1 MSPYI
6 LRFTVDS
13 SVIGGTPRAAFPTH
27 CVQRQLSG
35 IADAQRAPL
44 QYAAEKIDRH
54 RRRGRR
60 PTYNRKAKG

>member
-13 SVIGGTPRAAFPTH
+13 SVMGGTPRAAFPTH

-44 QYAAEKIDRH
+44 HDVSV
-54 RRRGRR
+54 
-60 PTYNRKAKG
+60 TYPYLRAHVIK